1 MEGWMGGCIVLM
13 IIFVVVD
20 DDDDDD
26 TDGYDVDDET
36 LLM

>member
-20 DDDDDD
+20 DDDDN

>member
-20 DDDDDD
+20 DDDDD

>member
-1 MEGWMGGCIVLM
+1 M
-13 IIFVVVD
+13 IIFVVVDD